1 MKNIKKGRHYRQNM
15 VTKEDVIEVLKKVE
29 DPEIRIDVW
38 TLELIY
44 DVDVIGK
51 KVNIKMTLTTPACP
65 YGPMLIGEIKSKIRE
80 LEGIENVDVEVT
92 FDPPWKPSDE
102 LRATLGV

>member
-1 MKNIKKGRHYRQNM
+1 M
-15 VTKEDVIEVLKKVE
+15 VTKEEVIEALKKVE

-44 DVDVIGK
+44 NVDISDD
-51 KVNIKMTLTTPACP
+51 KVKIKMTLTTPACP
-65 YGPMLIGEIKSKIRE
+65 YGPMLISEVKSKVME
-80 LEGIENVDVEVT
+80 LEGVKNVDVEVT
-92 FDPPWKPSDE
+92 FDPPWEPSDE